1 MNPANFSNSKI
12 PPVLPPFTV
21 FIPVYNE
28 EDILIQN
35 TERLIEYLDKLQI
48 HYEIIIG
55 SNGSEDR
62 TPDLGGMLADKYA
75 QVEFFHIKER
85 GVGNAFKHGIQMARF
100 DAIVSLDMDL
110 SIHLGFI
117 EEALQL
123 LDTNHDIIVGSKKMG
138 HERRSIFRKL
148 GSDLFIYFARILL
161 GLPFEDYSIGAKAYK
176 RELIL
181 EYSNRIDRGTAYVLN
196 IIFLAFQD
204 KRKVTE
210 IPVRCEDYRK
220 SRFNIIYEGFYRFY
234 NLFKLWYV
242 EKLKIH

>member
-1 MNPANFSNSKI
+1 MNPSNPTHSKK
-12 PPVLPPFTV
+12 PSMLPPFTV
-21 FIPVYNE
+21 FLPVYNE
-28 EDILIQN
+28 DEILIKN
-35 TERLIEYLDKLQI
+35 TEELIDYLDKLHTQ
-48 HYEIIIG
+48 YEIIIG
-55 SNGSEDR
+55 SNGSTDR
-62 TPDLGGMLADKYA
+62 TPALGVMLSDKYS
-75 QVEFFHIKER
+75 QVDFFHINER
-85 GVGNAFKHGIQMARF
+85 GVGNAFKQGIQIARF
-100 DAIVSLDMDL
+100 DVVVSLDMDL

-117 EEALQL
+117 EEAVQL

-138 HERRSIFRKL
+138 HERRSVFRRF
-148 GSDLFIYFARILL
+148 GSDLFIYFARMLL

-176 RELIL
+176 KDCIL
-181 EYSNRIDRGTAYVLN
+181 EYSDRIDRGTAYVLN

-242 EKLKIH
+242 EK